1 MGGYRSAK
9 ERNMR
14 HSGILDSGTNFQNRV
29 HTVQE
34 MVEIVKGLRALKQ
47 KIVLTSGTYDII
59 HVGHA
64 NYLEK
69 ARALG
74 NFLIVGVDSD
84 KKVQKRK
91 GPDRPIVPQDERLL
105 MLAHLRHVDALVLK
119 DVDDPEHHLMK
130 MVQPDVLVISET
142 TKHSQESVADMK
154 KYCGA
159 IELLE
164 PQAQTSTTAQI
175 RRLHIDG
182 VQKYADQA
190 AAEIGGV
197 LRGLVEKM
205 RVGE

>member
-1 MGGYRSAK
+1 MH
-9 ERNMR
+9 
-14 HSGILDSGTNFQNRV
+14 HSGILSPGTHLSQRIFSPAEVAKKVEALRV
-29 HTVQE
+29 LGQ
-34 MVEIVKGLRALKQ
+34 R
-47 KIVLTSGTYDII
+47 IVLTSGTYDII

-74 NFLIVGVDSD
+74 DFLIVGVDSD

-119 DVDDPEHHLMK
+119 NIGDPEHHLIK

-142 TKHSQESVADMK
+142 TNHSAEAVEDMK
-154 KYCGA
+154 RYCKRV
-159 IELLE
+159 ELLE
-164 PQAQTSTTAQI
+164 PQAETSTTAQI

-182 VQKYADQA
+182 VKKYADVA
-190 AAEIGGV
+190 SAEIDRV
-197 LRGLVEKM
+197 LRNLVDKM

>member
-1 MGGYRSAK
+1 
-9 ERNMR
+9 MR

-29 HTVQE
+29 HTVEE
-34 MVEIVKGLRALKQ
+34 MVKIVEGLRALKQ

-91 GPDRPIVPQDERLL
+91 GPDRPLVPQDERLL

-119 DVDDPEHHLMK
+119 DAEDPEHHLMK
-130 MVQPDVLVISET
+130 MVRPDVLVISET
-142 TKHSQESVADMK
+142 TNHAEESVADMK

-159 IELLE
+159 IEMLE
-164 PQAQTSTTAQI
+164 PQAQTSTTARI
-175 RRLHIDG
+175 RRLHVDG
-182 VQKYADQA
+182 VQKYANEA
-190 AAEIGGV
+190 AGEISAV
-197 LRGLVEKM
+197 LKNLVEKM